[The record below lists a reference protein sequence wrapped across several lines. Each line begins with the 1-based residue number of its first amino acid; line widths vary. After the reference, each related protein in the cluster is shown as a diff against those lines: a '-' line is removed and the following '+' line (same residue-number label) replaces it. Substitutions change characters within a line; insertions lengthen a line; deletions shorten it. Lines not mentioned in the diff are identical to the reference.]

1 MFTGISQS
9 IETNWTCNR
18 INKLY
23 YYSSLHNRCLPLMYK
38 GCKENKKF
46 FHSLKECERKNVKD
60 ICSLPQIKGTC
71 TGNLQ
76 RYFFDR
82 KSKSCKP
89 FAYGGCGGNQN
100 KFVSKMECIRSCVRR
115 ECYLP
120 KLKGPCKAFFPR
132 YHYDPEQERC
142 RFFTYGGC
150 KGNGNNFESMGDCER
165 ACIPNETVTAT
176 TLTIFSLPSNYT
188 TILSKM
194 NICNLPYDIGQ
205 CTGNITKYYYTDQE
219 DICKPF
225 IFTGCGGNKNNF
237 DDEENCNHLCK
248 KK

>member
-1 MFTGISQS
+1 MYDGISQIPFRRGQLLVWDYS
-9 IETNWTCNR
+9 CIDPLAPSNHA
-18 INKLY
+18 INILDQKEQLKISKYTEIINDHCFIPIISTTLGTFGKLA
-23 YYSSLHNRCLPLMYK
+23 LAFF
-38 GCKENKKF
+38 KKLG
-46 FHSLKECERKNVKD
+46 S
-60 ICSLPQIKGTC
+60 QI
-71 TGNLQ
+71 
-76 RYFFDR
+76 
-82 KSKSCKP
+82 SKLSEEP
-89 FAYGGCGGNQN
+89 REG
-100 KFVSKMECIRSCVRR
+100 

-188 TILSKM
+188 TILSKS
-194 NICNLPYDIGQ
+194 
-205 CTGNITKYYYTDQE
+205 NITKYYYTDQE

-248 KK
+248 KKLLKDSDTSTTIIDEAGHISNDSIIYSDVNMLI